1 MKSFSRRLSVAFAIL
16 LAAFGL
22 LVALL
27 ARQLVT
33 AHEEETLQRLSH
45 GLARNIVEHWPTV
58 SQPAGDTGDRVA
70 LMQVLNMLMVVNPGI
85 EVYVLDSEGRV
96 RAYAGD
102 MASIRM
108 PAIDLAAV
116 RAFLAGAP
124 LPIHGS
130 DPKGTPGGKL
140 FSAAMLP
147 ARADGRV
154 AGYLYVVLD
163 GEQRYAVG
171 EGVGLRGAWRT
182 AFMLAAIALGA
193 TFLLGWLVF
202 SQLTAPLRR
211 LADRMARFGL
221 PEDAAARPSEAGG
234 DEVRAIEA
242 AFESMAERIKRQ
254 ARERAEQQE
263 AHRDVIANVAHD
275 LRTPLTALHGHLE
288 ALAADV
294 DARGSE
300 DQRQRLQT
308 VLGQSEKVR
317 RLSQQLFELASLQA
331 THYPLHKERLRLD
344 ELVTDAV
351 EKFVIPHSTPAV
363 VLEGGEPG
371 LMELEGD
378 PQLIERALTN
388 LIDNALRHAAGA
400 GPVRVRLEREGE
412 RAAVLVE
419 DDGAGLPA
427 EIALRLAA
435 NRPVREPPL
444 RRPGGGFGGLGLA
457 IAQRI
462 AWLHGGS
469 LDARRAGSRG
479 TQLCL
484 ALPLHAAHESASST
498 L

>member
-1 MKSFSRRLSVAFAIL
+1 M
-16 LAAFGL
+16 
-22 LVALL
+22 AL
-27 ARQLVT
+27 
-33 AHEEETLQRLSH
+33 
-45 GLARNIVEHWPTV
+45 
-58 SQPAGDTGDRVA
+58 
-70 LMQVLNMLMVVNPGI
+70 
-85 EVYVLDSEGRV
+85 
-96 RAYAGD
+96 
-102 MASIRM
+102 IRT

-116 RAFLAGAP
+116 RAFLADAP

-130 DPKGTPGGKL
+130 DPKGAAAGKL

-147 ARADGRV
+147 PRPDGRA

-171 EGVGLRGAWRT
+171 EIVGLREAWRT
-182 AFMLAAIALGA
+182 ALALAAVGLGA

-221 PEDAAARPSEAGG
+221 PADAVRPAAVAG
-234 DEVRAIEA
+234 DEVQAIES
-242 AFESMAERIKRQ
+242 AFQAMAERI
-254 ARERAEQQE
+254 EQE

-294 DARGSE
+294 SARGSDE
-300 DQRQRLQT
+300 QRRRLQT
-308 VLGQSEKVR
+308 VLGQSDKVR

-351 EKFVIPHSTPAV
+351 EKFVIPQATPAV

-371 LMELEGD
+371 PMELEGD

-388 LIDNALRHAAGA
+388 LIDNALRHAGG

-419 DDGAGLPA
+419 DDGVGLPD

-469 LDARRAGSRG
+469 LDARRSSSRG

-484 ALPLHAAHESASST
+484 AIPLRAAPGNASST
-498 L
+498 SRLVAPDSNGR